1 MGDRRGR
8 SNQEDLPNNN
18 REAMYV
24 RLLLLFGLA
33 IVQASSSDTTQENEY
48 PYQYWHQ
55 PQSNQ
60 VATNGYN
67 YAYQTPNRRQFN
79 LAGILAAINPT
90 QLAFTAAAGLSN
102 AAYTLSE
109 SQARSNDIT
118 SSNRRIG
125 TLENS
130 MTSLSS

>member
-1 MGDRRGR
+1 
-8 SNQEDLPNNN
+8 
-18 REAMYV
+18 MYV

-60 VATNGYN
+60 VATDGYN
-67 YAYQTPNRRQFN
+67 YAYQTPNRRQFT

-90 QLAFTAAAGLSN
+90 QLAFTAAAVRETIQD
-102 AAYTLSE
+102 TL
-109 SQARSNDIT
+109 QNVTDV
-118 SSNRRIG
+118 
-125 TLENS
+125 NS
-130 MTSLSS
+130 KFYRD